1 MKKYSTDY
9 VGVFYRIGKRIGGK
23 GDEKIFYVTYKKDGQ
38 KIETK
43 VGRQFTDNM
52 TASKA
57 NLLRSS
63 YLEGKRLT
71 RKEERTAK
79 LYKENAEKDKPT
91 ISNLWREYKE
101 ANPHI
106 KGIVTDENRFKNH
119 IEPFFGKKRPE
130 EILPLDI
137 DRLRLK
143 ELKGKSPATIRNTL
157 ELLRRIINFGIKR
170 NHCGGLSFKLE
181 LPEVYNETTEDL
193 TPEQLQYLLNAIEE
207 DENIEVGNMMKMAL
221 YTGMRRGELFKL
233 KWKDIYFETGF
244 IFLKDP
250 KGGPDQKIPMNDMAK
265 TLLKN
270 VTRTKSPYVFPG
282 RNGEKRSD
290 IGKGARRILKRAG
303 LPKSF
308 RPMHG
313 LRHVYASMLAS
324 SGKVDMYVLQKLMTH
339 KSPKMTQR
347 YAHLRDDALIKG
359 AGQIDDIFKHMNKKN
374 IVEINKA
381 LENNLE

>member
-79 LYKENAEKDKPT
+79 FYKENAEKDKPT

-270 VTRTKSPYVFPG
+270 VARTKSPYVFPG

-290 IGKGARRILKRAG
+290 IGKGA
-303 LPKSF
+303 
-308 RPMHG
+308 
-313 LRHVYASMLAS
+313 
-324 SGKVDMYVLQKLMTH
+324 
-339 KSPKMTQR
+339 
-347 YAHLRDDALIKG
+347 
-359 AGQIDDIFKHMNKKN
+359 KN
-374 IVEINKA
+374 IKKGRITKK
-381 LENNLE
+381 L